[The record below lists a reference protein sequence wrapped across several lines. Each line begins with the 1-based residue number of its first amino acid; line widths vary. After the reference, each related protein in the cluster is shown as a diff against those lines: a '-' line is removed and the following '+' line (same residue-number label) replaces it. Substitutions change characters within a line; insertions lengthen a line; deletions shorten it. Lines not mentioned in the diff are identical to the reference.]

1 VFELAEY
8 ALLTTAV
15 AVALLHTLI
24 PDHWLPF
31 VLIGRARDW
40 SVIYTAKISI
50 FSSLIHVVFSVA
62 IGLLTLVISRTAAI
76 VIGESLELASASLLV
91 LFGIVYA
98 VWAWRKGGHF
108 HPGGCKVHLSDEQE
122 GCAGDEGDAHPEH
135 LHYHADDGLISGG
148 SRRGAYWLAFIIG
161 ANPCILLLPIL
172 ASAAPEGVRMLGLVI
187 LAYSVPMV
195 VMMVGLSV
203 LGVVATRRFRLPLAA
218 RHMEAASGV
227 LIALLGILF
236 VSLHLRGG

>member
-31 VLIGRARDW
+31 VLIGRARGW
-40 SVIYTAKISI
+40 SVLYTARISI

-108 HPGGCKVHLSDEQE
+108 HPGGCKVHLADEQE
-122 GCAGDEGDAHPEH
+122 VCAGDEGDAHPEH
-135 LHYHADDGLISGG
+135 LHYHADEGLISAGG
-148 SRRGAYWLAFIIG
+148 NKGGYWLAFIIG

-172 ASAAPEGVRMLGLVI
+172 AGAAPQGVWMVSLVI

-195 VMMVGLSV
+195 MMMVGLTV
-203 LGVVATRRFRLPLAA
+203 LGVIATRRFRVPLAA

-227 LIALLGILF
+227 MIALLGILF
-236 VSLHLRGG
+236 IILHLRGG

>member
-1 VFELAEY
+1 VFEVAEY

-40 SVIYTAKISI
+40 SAFTTARISI
-50 FSSLIHVVFSVA
+50 FSALIHVVFSVA
-62 IGLLTLVISRTAAI
+62 IGLVMLAISRATATA
-76 VIGESLELASASLLV
+76 IGESLELASGALLV
-91 LFGIVYA
+91 VFGIVYA

-108 HPGGCKVHLSDEQE
+108 HPGGCKVHAPDQHAACE
-122 GCAGDEGDAHPEH
+122 GDEGDANPEH

-172 ASAAPEGVRMLGLVI
+172 ASAAPEGGRMLGLVI

-236 VSLHLRGG
+236 VSLHLSGG